1 MVNRP
6 QDGMYLDLVS
16 NPYGMGQDNK
26 IFTTVGET

>member
-16 NPYGMGQDNK
+16 NPYGVGQDK
-26 IFTTVGET
+26 IFTAVGET